1 LEVDSLRST
10 LVSRTNELKQT
21 SADRLISDTE
31 YGWHYEDEES
41 NGKEA
46 ADNLIYAYMHN
57 IGRIPLLSAEEERTL
72 SSRLEKARH
81 LRKIETQYFKKHH
94 VYPSPESIIVMLIGY
109 LLTDHPLIDILN
121 NLSEDHL
128 ENSFVKSIR
137 SNVIQSIVEGSVDN
151 NLATSISEFTGQDFP
166 FIEHKLINI
175 HLNYALLPGD
185 VFSIIGDEP
194 SWVEVEAMVNG
205 PVNSDFLYSLR
216 FKSKQF
222 GAFFEHIRS
231 TGEESRKHL
240 AEANLRLVVSI
251 AKKYVNYGMPLPDL
265 IQEGNIGLFR
275 AVDKFQY
282 RKGFKFSTY
291 ATWWI
296 RQAITRALADQSR
309 TIRIPVHMV
318 EILNKMHKINHRLI
332 QENGHEPTHEE
343 IGQRMG
349 MSCKKVREV
358 MELSQLPVSI
368 EAPIGED
375 GENNFADLIEDRH
388 TLSPAEIAS
397 GALLKTHITY
407 VLQEL
412 SDREQQIMILRFGL
426 EDETEHTLEE
436 IGELFKISR
445 ERVRQIESKALRKL
459 RHPRCSRKL
468 IDYLY

>member
-1 LEVDSLRST
+1 MRST

-31 YGWHYEDEES
+31 YGWQYEDGES

-94 VYPSPESIIVMLIGY
+94 VYPSPEFIIVTLIGY

-121 NLSEDHL
+121 KLSEAPPK
-128 ENSFVKSIR
+128 NSFVESIR
-137 SNVIQSIVEGSVDN
+137 SDALKSTLEGVVDN
-151 NLATSISEFTGQDFP
+151 NLIASISEITRQDFSLV
-166 FIEHKLINI
+166 EHELINI
-175 HLNYALLPGD
+175 HLNYTLLPEE
-185 VFSIIGDEP
+185 VFAIIGDKP
-194 SWVEVEAMVNG
+194 SWVAVEAMVNG
-205 PVNSDFLYSLR
+205 TVNSTFLSSIQFR
-216 FKSKQF
+216 NKQF
-222 GAFFEHIRS
+222 GAFFDHIRR

-251 AKKYVNYGMPLPDL
+251 AKKYANYGMPLPDL

-296 RQAITRALADQSR
+296 RQSITRALADQSR

-318 EILNKMHKINHRLI
+318 EILNKVHKTNHRLI
-332 QENGHEPTHEE
+332 QENGHEPTPEE
-343 IGQRMG
+343 IGKRMG
-349 MSCKKVREV
+349 MTCQKVKEV

-368 EAPIGED
+368 EAPIGKD
-375 GENNFADLIEDRH
+375 GENDFADLIEDRH